1 MSGDLARQLRQ
12 VAPFSEDGGL
22 MVRAADALEVGSG
35 TPAFISLVG
44 IPDGV
49 VEVTGAARAV
59 LVADGWLA
67 PDTAER
73 VQDVVWDA
81 GFAAGRADRDAA

>member
-12 VAPFSEDGGL
+12 SAPFSEDGGL
-22 MVRAADALEVGSG
+22 MVRAADALEGSG
-35 TPAFISLVG
+35 TPAFIHLVG

-49 VEVTGAARAV
+49 VEVTGAARDQLQAQ
-59 LVADGWLA
+59 GWVP

-81 GFAAGRADRDAA
+81 GFLAGKADRDAA